1 MYNAYI
7 CKSVSFL
14 TKDSNMEK
22 DRTLNLLGALALRM
36 TDLMNTAVKTDRG
49 LGGETAA
56 ALVTLGADP
65 GISINVLRQILH
77 LSHPGTVR
85 LVDRLEVQGLVE
97 RRNGTDGRTR
107 TLFLTKAGRQRR
119 KTILKNRREKL
130 EFTVDLLTEQEQ
142 KQLTGILEK
151 ILREM
156 VMNAMDTF
164 SICRLCEMERCPM
177 DRCPVE
183 QEYDRLT
190 AS

>member
-1 MYNAYI
+1 
-7 CKSVSFL
+7 
-14 TKDSNMEK
+14 MEK

-36 TDLMNTAVKTDRG
+36 TDLMNTAVKTDQG

-97 RRNGTDGRTR
+97 RRTGDDGRTR

-130 EFTVDLLTEQEQ
+130 KITVDSLTDRERR
-142 KQLTGILEK
+142 QLTGILEK
-151 ILREM
+151 ILRKM

-183 QEYDRLT
+183 QEYNRLT
-190 AS
+190 AL